1 MGCLLPN
8 VVLLGGEVHPLGTQD
23 QTSLSLWK
31 NIAKSSPLTVLL
43 FSHGLLHSEQL
54 LTISCLNDIMN
65 VVLSI

>member
-1 MGCLLPN
+1 MLSQ

-31 NIAKSSPLTVLL
+31 NIAKSSPLTILL

>member
-1 MGCLLPN
+1 MLSQ
-8 VVLLGGEVHPLGTQD
+8 VVLLGGEVHPLGKED
-23 QTSLSLWK
+23 QTPLSLWK